1 MFSAIQEAD
10 KTMRGLA
17 IIGGIVGVIEAI
29 LNLAGFGVFKWGLLG
44 IAGGVI
50 ALIIAI
56 IAIFLGFKPIH
67 YTPAILGVIGLFLII
82 FGILIGGIIV
92 LLAAFVGALS

>member
-10 KTMRGLA
+10 KAMRGLA

-29 LNLAGFGVFKWGLLG
+29 LDLADFGLMKYGLG
-44 IAGGVI
+44 ITGTII

-56 IAIFLGFKPIH
+56 VAIFLGFRPIH

-92 LLAAFVGALS
+92 LLAAFLGALS